1 MTNKMPEAS
10 KHMMNS
16 YLTLRTALVLAVLFL
31 LFLLAGCGKKED
43 TTTKMTTSVSILH
56 SVGEL
61 SLSTEDD
68 IHFTFLYNGETY
80 HATFAEDTWKI
91 IDSWKITDRSDMTI
105 ICRGITDAHPI
116 PTPDHTGF
124 RTPEDMAF
132 EWEQHN
138 IAYYMLPEG
147 AKWKENA
154 KDVDLNPE
162 DQGKTILNFLLE
174 RSN

>member
-1 MTNKMPEAS
+1 
-10 KHMMNS
+10 MMNS

-43 TTTKMTTSVSILH
+43 TTTEMATSVSILH

-91 IDSWKITDRSDMTI
+91 IDSWKITDRSDMT
-105 ICRGITDAHPI
+105 
-116 PTPDHTGF
+116 
-124 RTPEDMAF
+124 F